1 MAHVII
7 FLDAKTQ
14 QPIDDFF
21 GYAQGIFYR
30 AFDAA
35 HCDAGC
41 SGSGETVRRS
51 AAQIRDGVQTI
62 LESGIVA
69 VYPDPERLTTICER
83 LLDFIASHPDA
94 NIDIGFF

>member
-51 AAQIRDGVQTI
+51 AAQIRGRTYSARKRKCRNA
-62 LESGIVA
+62 SG
-69 VYPDPERLTTICER
+69 R
-83 LLDFIASHPDA
+83 H
-94 NIDIGFF
+94 

>member
-7 FLDAKTQ
+7 ILDAKTQ

-62 LESGIVA
+62 LESGIA
-69 VYPDPERLTTICER
+69 AEYSAPEITTTFER

-94 NIDIGFF
+94 SVEIGFF